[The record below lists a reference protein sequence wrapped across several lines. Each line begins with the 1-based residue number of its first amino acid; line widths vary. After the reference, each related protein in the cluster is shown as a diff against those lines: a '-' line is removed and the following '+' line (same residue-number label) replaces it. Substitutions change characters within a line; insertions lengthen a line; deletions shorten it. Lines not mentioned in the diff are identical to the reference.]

1 MKKLAVFLLSTTLT
15 VSHAFA
21 DSDPVV
27 ATYKGGDVKVSQVM
41 EQFKPAFDAQPN
53 MKGKQFT
60 DLDKNLQETLVR
72 GYINAQLLDKEVQNQ
87 KITSD
92 KEFQEKLTNVTKQ
105 LAQQELIEKYLK
117 NAVTDRA
124 IADEYTKLA
133 KNLEGQEE
141 VKASHILLETEEQAK
156 EAKQKLDKGAKFADI
171 AKKSSKDEGTKAS
184 GGSLGYFTKGQLVP
198 EFETKA
204 FSMKPGQVSDPV
216 KTQFGWHIIKVENK
230 RPVKVPSKEEA
241 KANIANK
248 LNREAVEKYLQDLG
262 SKADIHITL
271 DKVEVKK

>member
-1 MKKLAVFLLSTTLT
+1 MKKLAILLLSTTLT

-53 MKGKQFT
+53 MKGKQFA

-87 KITSD
+87 KITAS
-92 KEFQEKLTNVTKQ
+92 KEFQEKIANVTKQ

-117 NAVTDRA
+117 NAVTDSA
-124 IADEYTKLA
+124 ISDEYTKLA

-141 VKASHILLETEEQAK
+141 VKASHILLETEAQAK
-156 EAKQKLDKGAKFADI
+156 EVKQKLDKGAKFADI
-171 AKKSSKDEGTKAS
+171 AKKSSKDEGTKTS

-198 EFETKA
+198 EFEAKA

-230 RPVKVPSKEEA
+230 RPIKVPSKDEA
-241 KANIANK
+241 KQNITNK
-248 LNREAVEKYLQDLG
+248 LNREAVEKYLNELG
-262 SKADIHITL
+262 AKADIKLMI
-271 DKVEVKK
+271 DKVDEKK